1 MHGDCPR
8 LVVTAAPPDV
18 VVTATAPPARQTSV
32 RAGRVRSPGSWRRP
46 MPACSTGC
54 SRAAARTPPAR
65 GGDGGGR
72 VARARSRCRT
82 TRRGRGRECPPCDP
96 GRHDL

>member
-32 RAGRVRSPGSWRRP
+32 RAARVRSPGSWRRP

-65 GGDGGGR
+65 GGDGAAASLERDLGVEPHVAAAAANVLRAIR
-72 VARARSRCRT
+72 VDT
-82 TRRGRGRECPPCDP
+82 I
-96 GRHDL
+96 